1 MRCRRTYDAE
11 VITHLKFNNR
21 IILNIQRLSSS
32 NLIVLAA
39 EIMFVALSITKFKT
53 TTIPFGFLGM
63 AILRLPLWLNKKCI
77 FWKLM
82 GNGKDAQVDL
92 APDYKHWSILTT
104 WENEADFRAFEQHSS
119 VMKWFRFFG
128 MEEFTI
134 LLKPLSAHGLWSG
147 IEPFKAERTA
157 TNSTE
162 RIAVITRAS
171 IHFRRLKEF
180 RENIKQAADAMRSAE
195 GFILSAG
202 MGENP
207 FVDQATFSIWEN
219 SQSMKDYAY
228 KSVDHANVIKL
239 TRERKWYKEEL
250 FARFEIIECKG
261 SLNGQSLTN

>member
-1 MRCRRTYDAE
+1 ME
-11 VITHLKFNNR
+11 
-21 IILNIQRLSSS
+21 
-32 NLIVLAA
+32 A
-39 EIMFVALSITKFKT
+39 EIMFVALSITKFKPA
-53 TTIPFGFLGM
+53 TIPFGFLGM
-63 AILRLPLWLNKKCI
+63 AVLRLPLWLNKKCV

-92 APDYKHWSILTT
+92 SPDYKHWTILTT

-128 MEEFTI
+128 TEEFTI
-134 LLKPLSAHGLWSG
+134 LLKPLSSHGLWSG
-147 IEPFKAERTA
+147 IQPFKPDEVKKT
-157 TNSTE
+157 STE

-171 IHFRRLKEF
+171 IRFNKLKEF
-180 RENIKQAADAMRSAE
+180 RENIKQAAEAMRNAE

-207 FVDQATFSIWEN
+207 FLDQATFSIWEN
-219 SQSMKDYAY
+219 SQFMKDYAY
-228 KSVDHANVIKL
+228 KSADHANVIKL
-239 TRERKWYKEEL
+239 TRTRNWYKEEL